1 MKKILTSFLA
11 LVIGTGIIIASNTSV
26 DGIWYNFNSSTLTAE
41 VTYRGSTSSSYSKE
55 YSGAVTIPST
65 VTYNGNTYNVTSI
78 GAYAFDECT
87 SLTSVTIPNS
97 VKNIGNNAFYHCIR
111 LTSVT
116 IGNSVISIGGY
127 AFCSCKGLTSITIPN
142 SVTSI
147 GTWAFTD
154 CTGLTSVIIGNS
166 VNSIGTYAFCNC
178 SSLKSLTIPNS
189 VKSIGNEAFQD
200 CSSLTYIVCLPSNPP
215 STGANS
221 FCRVSQSIPVFIP
234 IGTISLYTTATIWKN
249 FSNYHQ
255 VSKDQSACSNTPMT
269 ICFPIVS
276 PISRW
281 EKSYDGGVTWTNIA
295 CTAYEYTESNPSAGK
310 IMYRA
315 LNGDNTYSDVVTI
328 TYVDA
333 VPSTIQTLPGATNTK
348 MVDDTIIFTVDVVDN
363 GYTYQWK
370 KDGTD
375 IPNAVN
381 YRHKVSAMKTRHAGV
396 YTCVV
401 SNGCNAVTSS
411 SAKLIVNKC
420 PQVIDFPEIP
430 VHTYSSGL
438 TYTLPKTTNKGLTI
452 TYQSMNTSVATISG
466 NILTIKAPGT
476 AVISASQVGNDDYLE
491 ATPVSRTLTVNK
503 RSQVITFGE
512 LQEKTYED
520 LPFTLPQKTDEGLTI
535 SYTSTNTAIATVN
548 GNTVTILKPGST
560 DIIASQAGDATHYP
574 AAEVSQTL
582 VVKKAAQEITFGA
595 LPSKTYE
602 DAPFELNRVSNKN
615 LTITYTSSDAAV
627 ASIAGNVVTIN
638 KPGTVTITATQAG
651 NAYYLAAEPIVQTL
665 TVNKANQSI
674 NFPTLASRAYDSG
687 DIELPAQTNKGLT
700 IVYESSNTNVAT
712 VENNI
717 VHITGAGT
725 TDITASQIGNDYYNQ
740 APSVSQPLIITK
752 AYQTITFPELSAYTY
767 GQEPD
772 TLRATVN
779 SGLPIEYESSDYSVA
794 TINGNVLTIIGAG
807 QCYIT
812 ASAAGNKNYYTA
824 VQVERTLVV
833 NKVQPTIDFAPIEGE
848 IVYGDNP
855 IALVASSNN
864 GAVSFTSSNPAKLM
878 IAGTNAII
886 MGAGTFTITASL
898 EEDANHLAASVS
910 QEITIGKADLTV
922 TADNTAREYGE
933 NNPVFTYSFRGFVN
947 GDTRSDLTASIDVQS
962 MAVPTSAVGTYEI
975 VTTATNDINYNIACK
990 KGVLTINKAPL
1001 TIATQHVSREYGE
1014 NNPEFVYI
1022 YQGFKNNEN
1031 SNVLT
1036 SLPQA
1041 YTTARKSSS
1050 VGKYP
1055 IFISGASA
1063 TNYNIAYETD
1073 SLQILKA
1080 PLTIR
1085 ALDVTRNRLEPNP
1098 EFELSI
1104 IGFKLEETMADLEQ
1118 LPTIQCNATTNSPAG
1133 TYPIVLLAD
1142 GYATNYEYILV
1153 NGTLTIEKLRFT
1165 ISVQSRDAS
1174 MGSVSGGDVYV
1185 EDTTIYIQAIP
1196 NTHYHF
1202 VNWNDGNT
1210 ENPRPVVVT
1219 EDKTYEAFFAKN
1231 SYTITWQN
1239 EDGSLIDQT
1248 TVEYGVVPTHADP
1261 VKENTA
1267 EYTYTFA
1274 GWTPSVV
1281 AVTGDATYRA
1291 TFNATKNSYTITWLN
1306 EDGSLIDQTMVEY
1319 GVVPTHSDPVK
1330 TNTAEYTYT
1339 FAGWTPNIVAVTGD
1353 ATYIATFNATK
1364 NSYTITWLNEDGSL
1378 IDQTTVEYGVV
1389 PTHAD
1394 PVKENTAEYTYTFAG
1409 WTPEVV
1415 AVVSDATYTATF
1427 DSVVNTYTI
1436 SVDATNGE
1444 VEGAGVYAYGT
1455 EVKLKAIPANGYEF
1469 NQWSDGNTD
1478 NPRTIVVTGDAEYTA
1493 LFVPGQGLQDIYISS
1508 PVQKIMI
1515 DNTIY
1520 ILRDGKTYT
1529 MQGQEV
1535 K

>member
-1 MKKILTSFLA
+1 MKKFFIILLVSFLYGNLFATVLNSDTITKANLVAENCTIVVKSSTTITVA
-11 LVIGTGIIIASNTSV
+11 LDYIKTSSASSSVVTYTTPTYIYVDDVDHYYKYSDCTNLSIKKVYFRVPASSLSEGKHRLSYSYQNKTSL
-26 DGIWYNFNSSTLTAE
+26 WYNF
-41 VTYRGSTSSSYSKE
+41 
-55 YSGAVTIPST
+55 
-65 VTYNGNTYNVTSI
+65 
-78 GAYAFDECT
+78 
-87 SLTSVTIPNS
+87 
-97 VKNIGNNAFYHCIR
+97 
-111 LTSVT
+111 
-116 IGNSVISIGGY
+116 
-127 AFCSCKGLTSITIPN
+127 
-142 SVTSI
+142 
-147 GTWAFTD
+147 
-154 CTGLTSVIIGNS
+154 
-166 VNSIGTYAFCNC
+166 
-178 SSLKSLTIPNS
+178 
-189 VKSIGNEAFQD
+189 
-200 CSSLTYIVCLPSNPP
+200 YIVYQTKNMTCCSHAENNIYIAAKNP
-215 STGANS
+215 
-221 FCRVSQSIPVFIP
+221 
-234 IGTISLYTTATIWKN
+234 K
-249 FSNYHQ
+249 
-255 VSKDQSACSNTPMT
+255 
-269 ICFPIVS
+269 
-276 PISRW
+276 RW
-281 EKSYDGGVTWTNIA
+281 EKSTNNGQTWTNIS
-295 CTAYEYTESNPSAGK
+295 CTSCIYKESNPAAGVVK
-310 IMYRA
+310 YRVYGT
-315 LNGDNTYSDVVTI
+315 NGTYSDIVTI
-328 TYVDA
+328 TYQDA
-333 VPSTIQTLPGATNTK
+333 IPSTIQALPATNTK
-348 MVDDTIIFTVDVVDN
+348 TVDESITLTADVTDN
-363 GYTYQWK
+363 GYSYQWK
-370 KDGTD
+370 KGGTD
-375 IPNAVN
+375 ISGATSRT
-381 YRHKVSAMKTRHAGV
+381 YTISKIKSSHAGN
-396 YTCVV
+396 YTCYV
-401 SNGCNAVTSS
+401 SNGCNGVTTTT
-411 SAKLIVNKC
+411 AKLTVNKC
-420 PQVIDFPEIP
+420 AQVIDFPEIP
-430 VHTYSSGL
+430 VQTYSSGL
-438 TYTLPKTTNKGLTI
+438 TYTLPKTTDKGLTI
-452 TYQSMNTSVATISG
+452 TYQSMNTSVATVSG
-466 NILTIKAPGT
+466 NVLTIKAPGT
-476 AVISASQVGNDDYLE
+476 AIIAATQVGNTDYLE
-491 ATPVSRTLTVNK
+491 ATQVSRTLTVNK

-512 LQEKTYED
+512 LPEKTYED

-833 NKVQPTIDFAPIEGE
+833 NKAQPTIDFAPIEGE

-1185 EDTTIYIQAIP
+1185 EDTTINIQAIP

-1535 K
+1535 KLE